1 MQGLASAKP
10 NFRPVRDTNS
20 PTLSNTYARRMS
32 YGLGTPGLTASNY
45 ILNIVELQNTVTS
58 ISGQSPVSVL
68 SNQVAQI
75 QQMVNTQT
83 KQVSADILS
92 AYTPNGT
99 IQVISP
105 LNLSTGTLT
114 VSGGTSSFGTAS
126 TSLTIADGGLSFLQ
140 NGSVSTFTILSS
152 GNAIFTSTVTAAN
165 FITSSDKRL
174 KTNIHVITDYETILS
189 SINGVYYR
197 WKEGGDHDVGLI
209 AQEVANLLP
218 EAVVTNNHGF
228 LGVAYHKLIPVLIE
242 AVKSL
247 QLRVSTLEGLEDSH
261 ALQRRHGAL

>member
-1 MQGLASAKP
+1 
-10 NFRPVRDTNS
+10 
-20 PTLSNTYARRMS
+20 MS

-45 ILNIVELQNTVTS
+45 ILNIVELQNTVTN

-92 AYTPNGT
+92 AFTANGT

-105 LNLSTGTLT
+105 LNVSTGGSIQTGT
-114 VSGGTSSFGTAS
+114 TSSIGTAS
-126 TSLTIADGGLSFLQ
+126 TTLSITDGGFSFLQ
-140 NGSVSTFTILSS
+140 NGSNSTFTILSS
-152 GNAIFTSTVTAAN
+152 GNAVFTSTVTAAN
-165 FITSSDKRL
+165 FITASDSRL
-174 KTNIHVITDYETILS
+174 KKNIHRITDYETILS
-189 SINGVYYR
+189 SVNGVYYQ

-209 AQEVANLLP
+209 AQEVLGLLP
-218 EAVVTNNHGF
+218 EAVVSNQHGF

-242 AVKSL
+242 AVKNL
-247 QLRVSTLEGLEDSH
+247 QIRVAALEQKQ
-261 ALQRRHGAL
+261 A